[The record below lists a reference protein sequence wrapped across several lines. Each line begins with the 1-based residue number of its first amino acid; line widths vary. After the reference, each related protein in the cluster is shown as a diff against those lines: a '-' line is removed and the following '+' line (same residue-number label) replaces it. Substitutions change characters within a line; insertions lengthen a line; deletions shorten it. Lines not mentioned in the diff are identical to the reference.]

1 MKEER
6 VPGYEPDEN
15 GAGLD
20 ELASPD
26 SEVDDL
32 SLLLWKWQA
41 PVPSAS
47 LNGRMMSA
55 YRAEFKDEL
64 VEESLISDSSE
75 VSGSSLVK
83 ETRMKTCPTCREDFA
98 DKFSFCPVDGTPL
111 NELAAAIVATPPVV
125 DSVDET
131 VEVASSVYDNVEVS
145 SNLHTNVSSNG
156 HNIHAVNNGND
167 DEPEYHLTIIED
179 KGLVGRLADE
189 LKSVAHE
196 SELTWPEFKRD
207 PAGFTKRMAA
217 GYSQMTVRF
226 FRAPNVAVAISSAL
240 CVMLAV
246 IVGVILLDRLQKRRA
261 EQMAQNAVNEE
272 LVLEQM
278 IPNDEPEETKKDSAV
293 GTGKEGR
300 VGFNKGKGEG
310 SKPEFKKASGGGG
323 GGQQETLPPQQGKLP
338 PPSPIPAAIPTL
350 PPTKPVLLPTAGID
364 IDPALYKDLPYDR
377 YGDPTSKSTATSAGS
392 GTGNGIG
399 TGSGTGIGV
408 GEGAGV
414 GPGRGGNMGGGD
426 KGLGG
431 GGAGGGT
438 GTDYSKTFVGKDVT
452 VKAKILSKPEPG
464 YTEEA
469 RKNQVTGTVMIKAVL
484 SASGQ
489 VTNIRAVSSLPY
501 GLTEKAIAAAR
512 LIKFTPASKDGHTV
526 SQWIQI
532 EYNFNLY

>member
-1 MKEER
+1 L
-6 VPGYEPDEN
+6 N
-15 GAGLD
+15 
-20 ELASPD
+20 
-26 SEVDDL
+26 DL
-32 SLLLWKWQA
+32 SI
-41 PVPSAS
+41 VS
-47 LNGRMMSA
+47 LDYEAKMKCCSTCQ
-55 YRAEFKDEL
+55 
-64 VEESLISDSSE
+64 EE
-75 VSGSSLVK
+75 
-83 ETRMKTCPTCREDFA
+83 FA

-111 NELAAAIVATPPVV
+111 DATVAEATAPAAAGHVEYHSNEVQAEGPVSETPIVELG
-125 DSVDET
+125 DET
-131 VEVASSVYDNVEVS
+131 AE
-145 SNLHTNVSSNG
+145 VSSNG
-156 HNIHAVNNGND
+156 HNIYSIGSSTG

-217 GYSQMTVRF
+217 GYSQMTWRF
-226 FRAPNVAVAISSAL
+226 FRAPNVGVAISVAFS
-240 CVMLAV
+240 VMFAV
-246 IVGVILLDRLQKRRA
+246 IIGIILMDRWQKARA
-261 EQMAQNAVNEE
+261 QQIAQDKVNEE

-310 SKPEFKKASGGGG
+310 SEAKFKKASGGGG
-323 GGQQETLPPQQGKLP
+323 GGQQETLPPQQGKIP
-338 PPSPIPAAIPTL
+338 PPSPVPAAIPTL

-364 IDPALYKDLPYDR
+364 IDPALYKDLPFDR
-377 YGDPTSKSTATSAGS
+377 YGDPRSKSTATSAGP

-399 TGSGTGIGV
+399 TGSGTGIGQ

-438 GTDYSKTFVGKDVT
+438 GNNGIDYNKTFTGKDVT
-452 VKAKILSKPEPG
+452 TKARILSKPEPG
-464 YTEEA
+464 YTEDA
-469 RKNQVTGTVMIKAVL
+469 RKNQVTGTVVVKAVL
-484 SASGQ
+484 ASSGQ
-489 VTNIRAVSSLPY
+489 VTNIRAINSLPY

-512 LIKFTPASKDGHTV
+512 QIKFTPATKDGRTV